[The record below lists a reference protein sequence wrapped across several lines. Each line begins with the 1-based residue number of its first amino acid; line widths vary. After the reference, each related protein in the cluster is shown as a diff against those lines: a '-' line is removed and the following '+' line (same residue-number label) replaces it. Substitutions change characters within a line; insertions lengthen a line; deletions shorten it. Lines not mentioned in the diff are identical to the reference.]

1 VLKELWEII
10 NEDKRTAFINVLVN
24 RLIKLKSCEGVKSE
38 VISGFCDLAKNKKIN
53 KFFYKI
59 FNKMKYLMFDKNVKV
74 RKNFITLIL
83 ELNENLDENF
93 SSELEYSEL
102 IKIVTKDFLIHNVH
116 CCVKK
121 MRYARLEDHKKLKK
135 RQVCFFLDVAS
146 RLVTYSIWKN
156 NIKEQAK
163 DIMNLINEYPIFMI
177 CVSKYCSDLKLLNR
191 YKLAA
196 VLFDIVNA
204 KLREEEENAILLK
217 KNKNNYIWECD
228 ELFTEHIGIININQ
242 THIIK
247 DENIKKKHI
256 RYGSLLYCIANFLK
270 TKNDKEL
277 DVSESE
283 EIQQFLKQ
291 KFIEPFFIDSLN
303 TLLQPHYFKILK
315 SLNLDYTNFI
325 NIYKYCI
332 KQLNTLCSDK
342 TNIYFCKRFII
353 PLFYKWRLLNDV
365 TNEHMSYLGYLTE
378 QLELCIKMYQG
389 DSGNGSG
396 GVDSGNGSGGGGGV
410 QDGHVV
416 TDHTNNISS
425 DISNHNH
432 NHNGNVSDIGITSDG
447 SDGDSITDLSESEN
461 DKTINVQKM
470 TNNKK
475 KKKIDIEKIKQLK
488 EMNTL
493 TFIFIIIQKKKYR
506 QTLFRT
512 HGDLIYNYIHKFSFY
527 LLHTFKQITANEF
540 SIPTYFISQYN
551 YEINQ
556 NKVDIIPKLFLND
569 EKQIKGYMQ
578 VYISLFFIFQ
588 TYSNYI
594 VYSWDVILQ
603 NIVSCIELINSL
615 KFEKELQIITF
626 CLKKK
631 KKKNITIASVK
642 ESNVEENER
651 VMWSTYIKMIICYLL
666 YFLDMIEFI
675 IVLKKILVED
685 IELNGYM
692 RTIFLFYKCYEIIN
706 MNNCETV
713 VFYLKIWNRMN
724 DHIYFLFNTPYFDK
738 SPESRLLIIYTFFL
752 FTNKYISK
760 KSILRMVSNY
770 SSVATIKK
778 NILNNHLKNFVNH
791 TETVNYMRPK
801 QVSLIQ
807 RIVDSFL
814 AAQLLE
820 PTKKR

>member
-1 VLKELWEII
+1 
-10 NEDKRTAFINVLVN
+10 LVN

-38 VISGFCDLAKNKKIN
+38 VISGFCDLAKNKKVN

-83 ELNENLDENF
+83 ELNKNLDENF

-121 MRYARLEDHKKLKK
+121 ISYARLEDHKKLKK

-146 RLVTYSIWKN
+146 RLITYSIWKN

-163 DIMNLINEYPIFMI
+163 DIMNLVNEYPIFMI

-204 KLREEEENAILLK
+204 KLREEEENLVLLK
-217 KNKNNYIWECD
+217 NIKNNYLWEYD
-228 ELFTEHIGIININQ
+228 DLFTEHSGIINTYQSN
-242 THIIK
+242 IIK

-256 RYGSLLYCIANFLK
+256 RYGSLLYCVANFLK
-270 TKNDKEL
+270 PKNDKEI

-283 EIQQFLKQ
+283 EIQLFLKQ
-291 KFIEPFFIDSLN
+291 KFIESFFIDSLN

-332 KQLNTLCSDK
+332 KQLNTLYSNK
-342 TNIYFCKRFII
+342 TNIYFCKRFIV
-353 PLFYKWRLLNDV
+353 PLFYKWRLLNDI
-365 TNEHMSYLGYLTE
+365 TNKHMSYLGYLTH
-378 QLELCIKMYQG
+378 QLEVCIKMYQTPN
-389 DSGNGSG
+389 DST
-396 GVDSGNGSGGGGGV
+396 

-416 TDHTNNISS
+416 LGHKNVVLS
-425 DISNHNH
+425 DVANH
-432 NHNGNVSDIGITSDG
+432 NHNGKVADIGINSDS
-447 SDGDSITDLSESEN
+447 SDSNSITNLSESEQE
-461 DKTINVQKM
+461 DT
-470 TNNKK
+470 TNMQNMSNKK
-475 KKKIDIEKIKQLK
+475 KKKKTNDTEKKKQLK

-493 TFIFIIIQKKKYR
+493 AFVFIIVKKKKYR

-512 HGDLIYNYIHKFSFY
+512 HGDIIHNYVHKFSFY

-540 SIPTYFISQYN
+540 SIPTYFISQYY
-551 YEINQ
+551 YEK
-556 NKVDIIPKLFLND
+556 NKNKLDTIPKLFLND

-578 VYISLFFIFQ
+578 LYISFFFIFQ

-631 KKKNITIASVK
+631 KKSITAASMK
-642 ESNVEENER
+642 ESDAQIDER
-651 VMWSTYIKMIICYLL
+651 VMWSTYIKTIIC
-666 YFLDMIEFI
+666 
-675 IVLKKILVED
+675 
-685 IELNGYM
+685 
-692 RTIFLFYKCYEIIN
+692 
-706 MNNCETV
+706 
-713 VFYLKIWNRMN
+713 
-724 DHIYFLFNTPYFDK
+724 
-738 SPESRLLIIYTFFL
+738 
-752 FTNKYISK
+752 
-760 KSILRMVSNY
+760 
-770 SSVATIKK
+770 
-778 NILNNHLKNFVNH
+778 HL
-791 TETVNYMRPK
+791 
-801 QVSLIQ
+801 
-807 RIVDSFL
+807 
-814 AAQLLE
+814 
-820 PTKKR
+820 